1 MLSPPKGWWRDGDT
15 TARTDVRPLSRDH
28 REPGRRMRGAPELGA
43 GLHRVRLP
51 GVRLALSVAGRAGR
65 GPWHRRGEVNARREG
80 IGLIS
85 TRGVYETYTAA
96 MADVMIRVP
105 AEVRDQ
111 LAAVAEARGTSL
123 RALMHEIAAQTLTPE
138 QIKERAE
145 RTRALL
151 AERFGHYVTDEE
163 SAEMRRKMR
172 EASAAHRAAPAEV
185 EPDR

>member
-1 MLSPPKGWWRDGDT
+1 MRAG
-15 TARTDVRPLSRDH
+15 VN
-28 REPGRRMRGAPELGA
+28 RGAGPRTIRTTGA
-43 GLHRVRLP
+43 LNHPP
-51 GVRLALSVAGRAGR
+51 GVYV
-65 GPWHRRGEVNARREG
+65 
-80 IGLIS
+80 
-85 TRGVYETYTAA
+85 TYTRV
-96 MADVMIRVP
+96 MSDVMIRVP

-123 RALMHEIAAQTLTPE
+123 RALMQEIAAQTLTPE

-172 EASAAHRAAPAEV
+172 EATAAHRAALAGTESSG
-185 EPDR
+185 